1 MTTTPASTYRDAID
15 TIVAQVKAEIGVDIA
30 LRVVPET
37 IGCYAELHDYVDANN
52 YADTIV
58 TRLELTRPW
67 SEFINDVTDQVDVWL
82 RAGRPADITACQTGS
97 SWHESTPIH
106 CGEHAETLPPATVTA
121 RAAAASHFPAL
132 PTVYA
137 DCSARERRIALRT
150 DESFRDNDGTYRVA
164 LVEEGK
170 RGYIAVP
177 GFADLATAVEFAASH
192 NRYLGLTDDD
202 VLDIYVSSLTC

>member
-58 TRLELTRPW
+58 ARLELTRPW

-82 RAGRPADITACQTGS
+82 RAGRPADVTACQTGS

-106 CGEHAETLPPATVTA
+106 CGEHAETLPPATVAA
-121 RAAAASHFPAL
+121 RAAAAADFADL

-137 DCSARERRIALRT
+137 DHANPNGNYRVEVRAGFYGTQEQAEIYAQQLANRCSGEVTAIF
-150 DESFRDNDGTYRVA
+150 DIDNDY
-164 LVEEGK
+164 EE
-170 RGYIAVP
+170 
-177 GFADLATAVEFAASH
+177 L
-192 NRYLGLTDDD
+192 
-202 VLDIYVSSLTC
+202 